1 MNLPVTVHPNS
12 PDSVSHA
19 ISFVFL
25 NVKYPLIPIN
35 TPDKTNIHSLCMD
48 SGISHGNIVNNAP
61 TDAPPAIVAT
71 TIGRTQQT
79 NVPDEVKKGKNTN
92 NLISHFLPP
101 FFCFFCDLVLSTGG
115 IGNNSILL
123 PFGL

>member
-61 TDAPPAIVAT
+61 TVGSV
-71 TIGRTQQT
+71 IGKALENKLDGDRG
-79 NVPDEVKKGKNTN
+79 VVEVVVGK
-92 NLISHFLPP
+92 H
-101 FFCFFCDLVLSTGG
+101 
-115 IGNNSILL
+115 
-123 PFGL
+123 